1 MKKAFLIIILITAS
15 FYSTSQEI
23 KSLVTYNQIFNGDT
37 IAYIFLPEVKV
48 MAPVSFSTDKERMEF
63 NLLVFNVKKAYPYA
77 KVAAIKINEYNKMI
91 SNAKNN
97 REKRRLMKLAED
109 DLKNKFGEEIKSLT
123 FTQGKILMKL
133 INRETGSSSY
143 QIIKEYRG
151 KFKVFIW
158 QTVAKIWGYDLKSEY
173 DPLGEDKAIEQVVL
187 LIENGSV

>member
-1 MKKAFLIIILITAS
+1 MKKVLLIIILITIS
-15 FYSTSQEI
+15 SYSSCQEI
-23 KSLVTYNQIFNGDT
+23 KGLVTYNQIINGDT
-37 IAYIFLPEVKV
+37 IPFIFLPEVNV
-48 MAPVSFSTDKERMEF
+48 FTPVNFSTDKERMEF

>member
-1 MKKAFLIIILITAS
+1 MKKVLLIIILITLS
-15 FYSTSQEI
+15 HYSICQEI
-23 KSLVTYNQIFNGDT
+23 KGLVTYNQIINGDT
-37 IAYIFLPEVKV
+37 IPFIFLPEVQV
-48 MAPVSFSTDKERMEF
+48 LTPVNFSTDKERMEF

-91 SNAKNN
+91 SNAKNK

-109 DLKNKFGEEIKSLT
+109 DLKNKFGEEIKGLT

-158 QTVAKIWGYDLKSEY
+158 QTVAKIWGYNLKSEY